1 MAPKKHGR
9 QAKAKAGRSPKAQA
23 KRPQSV
29 ADIDASNTAHAS
41 KRRRSL
47 GRRDSEEKL
56 NRQIASHFGHLTA
69 QQLNTLKVGGERVRD
84 RIVRDKKEMEADGSL
99 RMGSAYWRGL
109 VKEYSD
115 TQGTFNSITINVEGQ
130 DVRRGLSPWP

>member
-1 MAPKKHGR
+1 MAPKKQGR
-9 QAKAKAGRSPKAQA
+9 SSKAKNTRSPKKQA

-41 KRRRSL
+41 KRRRTL

-56 NRQIASHFGHLTA
+56 NRQITSHFGHLSA
-69 QQLNTLKVGGERVRD
+69 QQLNTIKVGGERVRD
-84 RIVRDKKEMEADGSL
+84 RIIRDKKEMEADGCE

-109 VKEYSD
+109 VKEFSD
-115 TQGTFNSITINVEGQ
+115 TQGTFNSLTINVEGQ
-130 DVRRGLSPWP
+130 DVRRALSPWP